1 MIVDSTVII
10 SLTNIGEIEMIN
22 QCIIPE
28 NVLKEIIN
36 EPAKSALLTLQF
48 QKVTPSKNSKLHSL
62 SILGDK
68 KETGDSDIV
77 ALLIDKPSSIIVTD
91 DKRLRNVCRALG
103 GKVTGTLGL
112 LINSVKKESISKETA
127 LILLD
132 KLNRTGFRMSIE
144 LYNCVKDKIEE
155 I

>member
-1 MIVDSTVII
+1 MIVDSTVLI
-10 SLTNIGEIEMIN
+10 SLANIGKIEIIN
-22 QCIIPE
+22 QCLIPE

-36 EPAKSALLTLQF
+36 EPAKSALLTLKF
-48 QKVTPSKNSKLHSL
+48 QKVTPLKNSKLHSL

-77 ALLIDKPSSIIVTD
+77 ALLLDNPSSIIATD

-112 LINSVKKESISKETA
+112 LIYSVKNERFSKETA

-132 KLNRTGFRMSIE
+132 KLNRTGFRTSIE
-144 LYNCVKDKIEE
+144 LYNRAKDKIEE